1 MNSPPYAIGF
11 STLGKEI
18 QLDDLPLRGNFPNW
32 LNGTLV
38 RTGPAQFEVGEQR
51 YKHWF
56 DGLAMLHKFSF
67 TGSRVSYANRFI
79 ESRSYTEARRKGK
92 ISRGEYGTDPCRSIF
107 GRVASLFFPR
117 VTDNANVNIGMLAG
131 KFIAMTEPGMPIVF
145 DPETLRTVG
154 VIDYGNEVK
163 GQISTAHPHFD
174 FIRKQAFNYCT
185 RLSRKSAY
193 QVFSAGRDEERA
205 RLVGTVPIDKP
216 AYMHS
221 FGMSERYIVL
231 VEFPLVVS
239 PVELLLSGKPFIENY
254 RWSPERGTRFWVI
267 NKDGGEIVANSE
279 GEAFF
284 AFHHVNAFEQGDEIV
299 LDLVTYADTSIIAAL
314 YLDRLRSRSD
324 LSAGQLRRYRVRIG
338 GNHVASEALAEEKI
352 ELPRINYRGKSTK
365 LHRYVFGTGNRLKG
379 NFLDQLVKIDVRD
392 GTVLTWNEEGCY
404 PGEPVFVGSPNG
416 AAEDEGVILSV
427 VLDAKKGTSFLLVL
441 DARSFEGHARAEV
454 PHHIPFG
461 FHGQYF
467 AE

>member
-1 MNSPPYAIGF
+1 MNSPLYGIGF

-18 QLDDLPLRGNFPNW
+18 QLDDLPQRGNMPPW

-38 RTGPAQFEVGEQR
+38 RTGPAKFEIGEQR

-67 TGSRVSYANRFI
+67 KGGRLSYANQFI
-79 ESRSYTEARRKGK
+79 ESKSYTEARNKGK
-92 ISRGEYGTDPCRSIF
+92 IIRGEFGTDPCRSLF

-117 VTDNANVNIGMLAG
+117 VTDNANVNVSMLAG
-131 KFIAMTEPGMPIVF
+131 KYVAMTETRMPIVF

-154 VIDYGNEVK
+154 VFDYGNELK

-174 FIRKQAFNYCT
+174 FTRKQAFNYCA

-193 QVFSAGRDEERA
+193 QVFSVARDEKNA

-254 RWSPERGTRFWVI
+254 RWSPERGTRFWIV
-267 NKDGGEIVANSE
+267 NKDGGEIVGSSE

-284 AFHHVNAFEQGDEIV
+284 AFHHVNAFEQEDEVV
-299 LDLVTYADTSIIAAL
+299 LDLVTYADPSIIAAF
-314 YLDRLRSRSD
+314 YLDRLKSRSD
-324 LSAGQLRRYRVRIG
+324 LSAGQLRRFRVRIG
-338 GNHVASEALAEEKI
+338 GNHVSSEELAQEKI
-352 ELPRINYRGKSTK
+352 ELPRINYREKSTK
-365 LHRYVFGTGNRLKG
+365 LHRYVYGTGNRLKG

-392 GTVLTWNEEGCY
+392 GAALTWNEEGCY

-416 AAEDEGVILSV
+416 TAEDEGVILSV
-427 VLDAKKGTSFLLVL
+427 VLDAKRGTSFLLVL
-441 DARSFEGHARAEV
+441 DARSCEGRARAEV

-467 AE
+467 GD

>member
-11 STLGKEI
+11 STLDKEM

-38 RTGPAQFEVGEQR
+38 RTGPAKFEVGEQR

-67 TGSRVSYANRFI
+67 RGGRLSYANRFI
-79 ESRSYTEARRKGK
+79 ESKSYTEARNQGK
-92 ISRGEYGTDPCRSIF
+92 ISRGEFGSDPCRSLF

-117 VTDNANVNIGMLAG
+117 VTDNANVNVGMLAG
-131 KFIAMTEPGMPIVF
+131 KHIAMTETCMPIVF
-145 DPETLRTVG
+145 DRETLRTVG
-154 VIDYGNEVK
+154 VIDYGNELK
-163 GQISTAHPHFD
+163 GLISTAHPHFD
-174 FIRKQAFNYCT
+174 FNRKQAFNYCI
-185 RLSRKSAY
+185 RFARRSAY
-193 QVFSAGRDEERA
+193 QVFSVGRDQERA
-205 RLVGTVPIDKP
+205 RLVGTVPVDKP

-231 VEFPLVVS
+231 VEFPFVVS
-239 PVELLLSGKPFIENY
+239 PLELLLSGKPFIENY

-267 NKDGGEIVANSE
+267 NKDGGEIVARSE

-284 AFHHVNAFEQGDEIV
+284 AFHHVNTFEQGDEIV
-299 LDLVTYADTSIIAAL
+299 LDLVTYADPSIIAAF
-314 YLDRLRSRSD
+314 YLDRLRSRSG
-324 LSAGQLRRYRVRIG
+324 LSAGQLRRYRIPIG
-338 GNHVASEALAEEKI
+338 GNRVVSETLAEEKI
-352 ELPRINYRGKSTK
+352 ELPRINYREKGTK

-404 PGEPVFVGSPNG
+404 PGEPVFAGSPNG
-416 AAEDEGVILSV
+416 DAEDEGVVLSV

-441 DARSFEGHARAEV
+441 DARSFEGRVRAEV

-467 AE
+467 GE

>member
-1 MNSPPYAIGF
+1 
-11 STLGKEI
+11 
-18 QLDDLPLRGNFPNW
+18 
-32 LNGTLV
+32 
-38 RTGPAQFEVGEQR
+38 
-51 YKHWF
+51 
-56 DGLAMLHKFSF
+56 
-67 TGSRVSYANRFI
+67 
-79 ESRSYTEARRKGK
+79 
-92 ISRGEYGTDPCRSIF
+92 
-107 GRVASLFFPR
+107 
-117 VTDNANVNIGMLAG
+117 MLAG

-193 QVFSAGRDEERA
+193 QVFSAGREEERA

-267 NKDGGEIVANSE
+267 NKDGGEIVASSE

-299 LDLVTYADTSIIAAL
+299 LDLVTYADPSIIAAL

-338 GNHVASEALAEEKI
+338 GNHVASEALPEEKI

-392 GTVLTWNEEGCY
+392 GAVLTWNEEGCY
-404 PGEPVFVGSPNG
+404 PGEPVFVGSPNS

-427 VLDAKKGTSFLLVL
+427 VLDAKRGTSFLLVL
-441 DARSFEGHARAEV
+441 DARSFEGRARAEV

-467 AE
+467 GE